1 MELAT
6 RIVEILEPYV
16 GRHAADTCVRGSA
29 LTAGK
34 MFDTL
39 GPEDV
44 PVVTERVRRMLDPV
58 VPCSTIETIL
68 ARIDAVTG

>member
-1 MELAT
+1 MELAA

-16 GRHAADTCVRGSA
+16 GRAAADTCVRGSA
-29 LTAGK
+29 LCAGK

-44 PVVTERVRRMLDPV
+44 PLVSDSVRRMLDPV
-58 VPCSTIETIL
+58 VPHATLTSIL
-68 ARIDAVTG
+68 ERIGSATQ